1 MPLMW
6 RPEEEKFL
14 VENADRMP
22 LPEIAKA
29 LGKSVVAVR
38 AKLWRLRRGQRKVL
52 GRPPKY
58 LREVLKV
65 VDSWR
70 QSND

>member
-38 AKLWRLRRGQRKVL
+38 AKLWRLRRRQGLRVI

-58 LREVLKV
+58 LQSILKQLGG
-65 VDSWR
+65 R
-70 QSND
+70 

>member
-38 AKLWRLRRGQRKVL
+38 AKLWRLRRRRQGLRVI

-58 LREVLKV
+58 LQSILK
-65 VDSWR
+65 
-70 QSND
+70 QSGGR

>member
-6 RPEEEKFL
+6 SPEEEEYLLK
-14 VENADRMP
+14 NWNKMP